1 MQASPMLMAP
11 AGAKANNRFAFDL
24 YAHLA
29 ATSVGENVCFSPFS
43 ISAALSMLYA
53 GARGETA
60 EQIRNVLRCDPSTK
74 IEPARLQD
82 AYGKPLLPKSMPFRM
97 ANALWAHDGYP
108 IRAEYAALLRDK
120 HDAEIRSVDFVEDRE
135 PTRRIINDWVSRK
148 TNGLI
153 AELLARPLDPMTRLV
168 LTNAVYF
175 EAKWA
180 SPFKREL
187 TERQPFHLESGGT
200 TDVQLMHKRLF
211 ARYVG
216 VEGHGSVAI
225 EYENGARMW
234 IVLPD
239 EGWSL
244 AEVEA
249 SLSDDE
255 LTSAWSA
262 AKQTQEVYLWLPK
275 FRVRARCEL
284 APTLAALGMP
294 LAFTD
299 RADYS
304 GIHEPN
310 PDPLVL
316 SEVIHEA
323 FTDVNEERT
332 VAAAATAL
340 VGRGGK
346 GGHDPTQPV
355 EFRCDRPFLF
365 FIRDAMPG
373 SILFMGRL
381 MDPTKD

>member
-1 MQASPMLMAP
+1 MLMAP

-29 ATSVGENVCFSPFS
+29 ANAGPSENVCFSPYS
-43 ISAALSMLYA
+43 ISEAQTMLHA

-60 EQIRNVLRCDPSTK
+60 EQIKQVLRCDPSTK

-82 AYGKPLLPKSMPFRM
+82 AYGKPLPPQPTPFRM

-108 IRAEYAALLRDK
+108 IRAAYAALLREK
-120 HDAEIRSVDFVEDRE
+120 HDAEIRSVDFVNDRE

-153 AELLARPLDPMTRLV
+153 ADLFASPLPANARLV

-175 EAKWA
+175 EAKWL

-187 TERQPFHLESGGT
+187 TERQPFHLESGAT
-200 TDVQLMHKRLF
+200 TEVQLMHKRLY
-211 ARYVG
+211 ARF
-216 VEGHGSVAI
+216 VEGDGYQSAAI

-239 EGWSL
+239 EGRSI
-244 AEVEA
+244 AEVES
-249 SLSDDE
+249 SLSADD

-262 AKQTQEVYLWLPK
+262 AGYGQEVYLWLPK
-275 FRVRARCEL
+275 FRVRAQCEL
-284 APTLAALGMP
+284 GPALSALGMP
-294 LAFTD
+294 TAFTD
-299 RADYS
+299 DADFS
-304 GIHEPN
+304 GMHEPH
-310 PDPLVL
+310 PDPLQLLGV
-316 SEVIHEA
+316 VHEA
-323 FTDVNEERT
+323 ITDVNEERT
-332 VAAAATAL
+332 IAAAATGLA
-340 VGRGGK
+340 VGGRGGF
-346 GGHDPTQPV
+346 DPSQPV

-373 SILFMGRL
+373 AILFMGRL
-381 MDPTKD
+381 MDPTKDLA